1 MKFSIN
7 KKHSTRVT
15 KVDSKVQYS
24 VINSHCRDHVEEV
37 DIHIKGVNIHTNGAC
52 RRL

>member
-15 KVDSKVQYS
+15 KVDSKVLCDQSY
-24 VINSHCRDHVEEV
+24 CRDHVEEV
-37 DIHIKGVNIHTNGAC
+37 DIHIRGVNIHANGAC